1 MFDPTGPYP
10 RNRKVTVTYGEI
22 SFILQALKRVREEY
36 AGKFPEDGFSS
47 YVAILDKII
56 TKFEDEDGMVENR
69 DSFVNGRDN
78 VRGES

>member
-1 MFDPTGPYP
+1 MSLTK
-10 RNRKVTVTYGEI
+10 RVTVTVGEI

-47 YVAILDKII
+47 YVVILDKII
-56 TKFEDEDGMVENR
+56 TKFEDEDGMVGNR
-69 DSFVNGRDN
+69 DSFVNGKDT

>member
-10 RNRKVTVTYGEI
+10 SNRKVTVTYGEI

-36 AGKFPEDGFSS
+36 AGKFPKDGFSS
-47 YVAILDKII
+47 YVVILDKII
-56 TKFEDEDGMVENR
+56 TKFEDEEGMVGNR
-69 DSFVNGRDN
+69 ASFVNGRDN